1 LIYTDRY
8 SVDDLMK
15 SHRFIRVVRMWC
27 RIRTD
32 PVFMCFINPK
42 GLSCGDLLVSVV
54 FKLVSWLTV

>member
-1 LIYTDRY
+1 
-8 SVDDLMK
+8 MK